1 MALSARS
8 KRKHVTKAMTM
19 LPAGATPLDY
29 AVGGA
34 GGMPPARLRWV
45 MVGGWVIVTVVLSL
59 ALKTFV
65 VVGVL
70 PMIAV
75 YFAVNKPRGV
85 LLSDHGL
92 ASFRCGFV
100 NGRPTQL
107 LGLDGLLSLDKRVGV
122 EGAST
127 KLRVGDDQV
136 WLTNRDLARFLDVA
150 PPPAPAAT

>member
-1 MALSARS
+1 
-8 KRKHVTKAMTM
+8 
-19 LPAGATPLDY
+19 
-29 AVGGA
+29 
-34 GGMPPARLRWV
+34 
-45 MVGGWVIVTVVLSL
+45 VLSL

-127 KLRVGDDQV
+127 KLRVGDDEV

>member
-65 VVGVL
+65 AVGAL

-127 KLRVGDDQV
+127 KLRVGDDEV